1 MAAADVN
8 KMRAALFVEVEG
20 ETFLVALPF
29 ERMKLL
35 LPLAA
40 SLFDNGKLDLSP
52 TTLFNFNDTLERVM
66 VPHGVDGTLKEQQEK
81 S

>member
-1 MAAADVN
+1 MATTDLS

-40 SLFDNGKLDLSP
+40 SLFDDGKLELSP
-52 TTLFNFNDTLERVM
+52 TRLFDFNAALERCM
-66 VPHGVDGTLKEQQEK
+66 VPPGVGACAKPEGQGE
-81 S
+81 

>member
-20 ETFLVALPF
+20 ETFLVALPY

-40 SLFDNGKLDLSP
+40 SLFDDGKLELSP
-52 TTLFNFNDTLERVM
+52 TRLFDFNAALESVM
-66 VPHGVDGTLKEQQEK
+66 VPHGVLGTEEAA
-81 S
+81 

>member
-1 MAAADVN
+1 MPAADVS

-20 ETFLVALPF
+20 ETFLVALPY

-40 SLFDNGKLDLSP
+40 SLFDGGKLELSP
-52 TTLFNFNDTLERVM
+52 TRLFDFNAALESVM
-66 VPHGVDGTLKEQQEK
+66 VPHGVGGTDGR
-81 S
+81 